1 MSESGPSE
9 NSSGPDV
16 SEGSIH
22 ASSRRANPLQYT
34 SISPT
39 GITFVDSSLL
49 VNSAAA
55 VAAAAA
61 KQLVQG
67 QAKLHNM
74 QTSNGSTIVS
84 GLVRGRQQKISPSAN
99 TDTISSIAQAALSQA
114 HQNNSTAGNVPAH
127 IMALLSSGTVGTPQ
141 SVTSSSTSQSQYP
154 FSSSSFASIGEQSS
168 IPGISNTQSNFTPIA
183 QVVAARAAVAASSGA
198 MAGAL
203 LPSMHNWPLD
213 QLEQHVKLLQ
223 QMNRPIPQSAA
234 LLLAD
239 ARRKEQKKTAKRVA
253 NRKSACTSRARKKAF
268 VEEMTRTNARLRR
281 QALILA
287 LIPDLVITISEK
299 GEITFCSAQVER
311 VLQHQVND
319 LIGASIYEI
328 LTPDSRDALRDLMKK
343 LVQSDDSRA
352 VAHVDN
358 EKGDKRGRHD
368 SGGSVA
374 VVSDQSS
381 FPLSVVVKVESKQA
395 TMDENDTS
403 DGSAGG
409 KQQASLSLTNS
420 TNSGSED
427 GTEDRKKGVNTS
439 NGTQNVNIS
448 TSISKTQRLSSSD
461 ESSTETKNLRNA
473 NENLDRNVRW
483 HNITLQSKSKSLKS
497 KAGHKD
503 DVTGASV
510 TANNA
515 SARLSSLQHVPASVI
530 ASNTSNML
538 PSSQHVPEQ
547 EQSGAKSKTK
557 PSRYGNFGDHS
568 SSEDSLLSGAEEKK
582 KRPNENSSDD
592 SGYRES
598 NDCSE
603 ETSST
608 SDSLNSNGRQKPLA
622 PTCNVCLIRSNL
634 TKLWCEVTSSIRN
647 QSSSDN
653 DDDSEDLINV
663 AQGKVGQQK
672 SSSRS
677 LAGSK
682 TSKSSASTSEEILPP
697 KENIKE
703 ILLCLRPIRD
713 GDNEVDPSL
722 RFNPKP
728 VTPIKNQI
736 SSSISGDQSN
746 DGGSS
751 SNPNTSKLPK
761 KHRPPVQESNESRR
775 KRMRIMANSPIR
787 NSETEKSVVE
797 SLMLMSNKS

>member
-381 FPLSVVVKVESKQA
+381 FPLSVVKVESKQA

-608 SDSLNSNGRQKPLA
+608 SGSLNSNGRQKPLA

-761 KHRPPVQESNESRR
+761 KHGPPVQESNESRR

>member
-1 MSESGPSE
+1 MSDSGPTE
-9 NSSGPDV
+9 NSSGLDA
-16 SEGSIH
+16 SEGSMQT
-22 ASSRRANPLQYT
+22 ASHRTNPLQYV

-39 GITFVDSSLL
+39 GIPFVDSSPLI
-49 VNSAAA
+49 NSAAA
-55 VAAAAA
+55 
-61 KQLVQG
+61 KHLVQG
-67 QAKLHNM
+67 QTSSHSM
-74 QTSNGSTIVS
+74 QTANGSTIGV
-84 GLVRGRQQKISPSAN
+84 GLCHGRQQKPPSLANADPIS
-99 TDTISSIAQAALSQA
+99 TIAQAALSQA
-114 HQNNSTAGNVPAH
+114 HQNNSTPGNVPAH
-127 IMALLSSGTVGTPQ
+127 IMALLSSGTVGAPSHVPSLGLQ

-154 FSSSSFASIGEQSS
+154 FSSSSFANIGEQSS
-168 IPGISNTQSNFTPIA
+168 LPGISNTRSNFTPIA

-198 MAGAL
+198 MTSAL
-203 LPSMHNWPLD
+203 LPSMHNWPLK

-223 QMNRPIPQSAA
+223 QMNRPISQSAV

-268 VEEMTRTNARLRR
+268 VEEMTKTNARLRR

-311 VLQHQVND
+311 VLQHQIND
-319 LIGASIYEI
+319 LIGASIYDI
-328 LTPDSRDALRDLMKK
+328 LTPDSREALRNLMKK
-343 LVQSDDSRA
+343 LVQSDDSSA
-352 VAHVDN
+352 AALADN
-358 EKGDKRGRHD
+358 EKGDKQGRHD
-368 SGGSVA
+368 PFGSVA

-381 FPLSVVVKVESKQA
+381 FPLSVVKVKSKQS

-427 GTEDRKKGVNTS
+427 GAEDPSHKIRKKGTNASTGS
-439 NGTQNVNIS
+439 QNVNIS
-448 TSISKTQRLSSSD
+448 RRLSSSD
-461 ESSTETKNLRNA
+461 ESSTETKNLRTA

-483 HNITLQSKSKSLKS
+483 HNITLQSKSKSSKS

-530 ASNTSNML
+530 ANNISNML
-538 PSSQHVPEQ
+538 PSLRR
-547 EQSGAKSKTK
+547 GT
-557 PSRYGNFGDHS
+557 DHS
-568 SSEDSLLSGAEEKK
+568 SSDDSLLTGAEEKK
-582 KRPNENSSDD
+582 KQSNGNSSDD

-598 NDCSE
+598 NESRE

-647 QSSSDN
+647 QSSGDD
-653 DDDSEDLINV
+653 DDDSEDLTNSTLD
-663 AQGKVGQQK
+663 KSGQPK
-672 SSSRS
+672 SSST
-677 LAGSK
+677 GSK
-682 TSKSSASTSEEILPP
+682 TSKSSASTSEDTPPP
-697 KENIKE
+697 KEIIKE

-713 GDNEVDPSL
+713 GDNEVDASL
-722 RFNPKP
+722 RFNPLKE
-728 VTPIKNQI
+728 VTPTKTQT
-736 SSSISGDQSN
+736 SSSSPVDQSN
-746 DGGSS
+746 EGSTS

-761 KHRPPVQESNESRR
+761 KHIPVLLESNDIRK
-775 KRMRIMANSPIR
+775 KRMRIMTDSPIR
-787 NSETEKSVVE
+787 DSETEKSVVE
-797 SLMLMSNKS
+797 SLMLMSNKSK